1 MNCEFFISLRYLVAK
16 RKHIFVSLITVI
28 SIGGVALGVAALIVT
43 LSVMNGFQNDLR
55 NKILG
60 MSAHIS
66 VLDQKGEGISLSNLQ
81 QVKEKI
87 KQEEEVVAVAP
98 FVYGQIILKAGK
110 EVSGSVIKG
119 IDPSQETKV
128 SDIAQKIEKGSLNSL
143 LSDDSLPGI
152 VLGEELARNS
162 GVFVDEEV
170 VLISPYSVI
179 TPLGMMPRM
188 KKFKVGGI
196 FSVGMYEYDAN
207 MAFVSLSVAQNL
219 FNLNDKITGLE
230 IKIKDLFKANQVAAN
245 LQELLGYPYWVRSWV
260 SSNKNLFTA
269 LKLEKIGMFII
280 LTLIVLVA
288 SFNIISTLI
297 LMTME
302 KVRDIGILKAM
313 GAKDRAIMKIFLWEG
328 FIIGFSGTVLGC
340 FLGFVI
346 SKILEKY
353 EFIKLPADIY
363 YIATFPVEIQ
373 VMDFILVGLAAVLI
387 SFLSTIYPAY
397 KASRLDPCEAI
408 RYE

>member
-1 MNCEFFISLRYLVAK
+1 MSYELFISLRYLIAK
-16 RKHIFVSLITVI
+16 RKHVFVSLITII

-55 NKILG
+55 SKILG
-60 MSAHIS
+60 MSAHIA

-81 QVKEKI
+81 QIKEKI
-87 KQEEEVVAVAP
+87 KQEQQVVAVAP
-98 FVYGQIILKAGK
+98 FVYGQIILKVGK

-128 SDIAQKIEKGSLNSL
+128 SDIAKKIEKGSLNSL
-143 LSDDSLPGI
+143 SSDGSLPGI
-152 VLGEELARNS
+152 VLGEELARNL

-170 VLISPYSVI
+170 VLISPYSVV

-207 MAFVSLSVAQNL
+207 MAFVSLGVAQNL

-245 LQELLGYPYWVRSWV
+245 LQELLGYPCWVRSWM

-313 GAKDRAIMKIFLWEG
+313 GAKDGAIMKIFLWEG
-328 FIIGFSGTVLGC
+328 FIIGFLGTVLGC

-353 EFIKLPADIY
+353 EFIKLPADVY
-363 YIATFPVEIQ
+363 YIATFPVKIQ
-373 VMDFILVGLAAVLI
+373 VMDFVLVGLSAVLI

>member
-1 MNCEFFISLRYLVAK
+1 MRYELFIGLRYLIAK

-55 NKILG
+55 SKILG
-60 MSAHIS
+60 MSAHIA

-81 QVKEKI
+81 QIKEKI
-87 KQEEEVVAVAP
+87 KQEQEVVAVAP
-98 FVYGQIILKAGK
+98 FVYGQIILKVGK

-128 SDIAQKIEKGSLNSL
+128 SDIAKKIEKGSLNSL
-143 LSDDSLPGI
+143 SSNGPLPGI
-152 VLGEELARNS
+152 VLGEELARNL

-170 VLISPYSVI
+170 VLISPYSVV

-207 MAFVSLSVAQNL
+207 MAFVSLGVAQNL

-245 LQELLGYPYWVRSWV
+245 LQELLGYPYWVRSWM
-260 SSNKNLFTA
+260 SSNRNLFTA

-313 GAKDRAIMKIFLWEG
+313 GAKDGAIMKIFLWEG
-328 FIIGFSGTVLGC
+328 FIIGFLGTVLGC

-353 EFIKLPADIY
+353 EFIKLPADVY
-363 YIATFPVEIQ
+363 YIATFPVKIQ
-373 VMDFILVGLAAVLI
+373 VMDFVLVGLSAVLI

>member
-1 MNCEFFISLRYLVAK
+1 MNYELFISLRYLIAK

-43 LSVMNGFQNDLR
+43 LSVMNGFQDDLR

-60 MSAHIS
+60 MSAHLS
-66 VLDQKGEGISLSNLQ
+66 VLDQKGEGLLLSDLA

-87 KQEEEVVAVAP
+87 KQEQQVVAVAP

-128 SDIAQKIEKGSLNSL
+128 SDIAQKIKTGSLNSL
-143 LSDDSLPGI
+143 LSDDSLPRI
-152 VLGEELARNS
+152 VLGEELARNL
-162 GVFVDEEV
+162 GVFVDGEV
-170 VLISPYSVI
+170 VLISPYSVV
-179 TPLGMMPRM
+179 TPMGMMPRM

-207 MAFVSLSVAQNL
+207 MAFISLSVAQNL

-230 IKIKDLFKANQVAAN
+230 IKIKDLFKASQVAAN
-245 LQELLGYPYWVRSWV
+245 LQELLGYPYWVRSWM

-302 KVRDIGILKAM
+302 KVKDIGILKAM
-313 GAKDRAIMKIFLWEG
+313 GAKDGAIMKIFLWEG
-328 FIIGFSGTVLGC
+328 FIIGFLGTVSGC

-353 EFIKLPADIY
+353 EFIKLPADVY
-363 YIATFPVEIQ
+363 YIATFPVKIQ

-408 RYE
+408 RSE